1 MKSLV
6 VRAVTRSPYWPV
18 LTHPLLRRVLPGIG
32 VSALGG
38 GMSSIA
44 VSWLAMELAPA
55 DHRAAW
61 VAAAVAAYTL
71 PGAVGAFLLGG
82 LLNGRSG
89 AQLAGWDALL
99 RAGALALIPL
109 VHALGSLSI
118 PLYVVLLGLSSVLS
132 AWGKAGRYTMLS
144 ELLDKKDHLAGN
156 SVVNVMLELSTVVG
170 PLLAAIVIARGG
182 PEYVLALVAL
192 SFAVLAATY
201 RFAIPRDSDR
211 GGVRAGASRSE
222 GFRAIARDPGLLGLL
237 ALSFGFFLFFGP
249 SSVAIPLYVVE
260 DLEASAATLA
270 GFYTAF
276 GIGAVVGALLTG
288 YLRNLPLMPTT
299 ICIVLGFGLALAPL
313 GLGLPVVVSWIS
325 FGVCGLFW
333 GPFPS
338 TTTAL
343 FQGSAPAAAL
353 PQVLAARGAV
363 TGVAVPLGAMAG
375 APLVLMVGAQATLL
389 ASAACLTALGVAA
402 LLLRAVPRRSGNRS
416 PEEAEQD
423 MRP

>member
-1 MKSLV
+1 VKSLV
-6 VRAVTRSPYWPV
+6 ARAVKGSPYWPV

-38 GMSSIA
+38 GMSSLA

-109 VHALGSLSI
+109 VHVLGSLDI
-118 PLYVVLLGLSSVLS
+118 LLYVALLGLSSVLS

-170 PLLAAIVIARGG
+170 PLLAAIVIDRGG
-182 PEYVLALVAL
+182 PEYVLAFVAL

-201 RFAIPRDSDR
+201 RFAIPRGSGRD
-211 GGVRAGASRSE
+211 GVRAGASRSE
-222 GFRAIARDPGLLGLL
+222 GFRAIGRDPGLLGLL

-260 DLEASAATLA
+260 DLQASAATLA

-276 GIGAVVGALLTG
+276 GIGAVTGALLTG
-288 YLRNLPLMPTT
+288 YLRDLPLMPTT
-299 ICIVLGFGLALAPL
+299 ICIVLGFGLALVPL
-313 GLGLPVVVSWIS
+313 GLGLPVAVSWIS

-343 FQGSAPAAAL
+343 FQNSAPAAAL

-375 APLVLMVGAQATLL
+375 APIVLAVGAQGTLL
-389 ASAACLTALGVAA
+389 ASAVCLTALGAAA
-402 LLLRAVPRRSGNRS
+402 LLFRSFPRRPGKQS
-416 PEEAEQD
+416 PEEAGQD

>member
-313 GLGLPVVVSWIS
+313 GLGLPVAASWIS

-375 APLVLMVGAQATLL
+375 APLVLMVGAQAT
-389 ASAACLTALGVAA
+389 AACLTALGVAA

>member
-6 VRAVTRSPYWPV
+6 ARAVKGSPYWPV

-38 GMSSIA
+38 GMSSLA

-109 VHALGSLSI
+109 VHVLGSLDI
-118 PLYVVLLGLSSVLS
+118 LLYVALLGLSSVLS

-170 PLLAAIVIARGG
+170 PLLAAIVIDRGG

-201 RFAIPRDSDR
+201 RFAIPRGSGQD
-211 GGVRAGASRSE
+211 GVRAGASRSE
-222 GFRAIARDPGLLGLL
+222 GFRAIGRDPGLLGLL

-260 DLEASAATLA
+260 DLQASAATLA

-276 GIGAVVGALLTG
+276 GIGAVTGALLTG
-288 YLRNLPLMPTT
+288 YLRDLPLMPTT
-299 ICIVLGFGLALAPL
+299 ICIVLGFGLALVPL
-313 GLGLPVVVSWIS
+313 GLGLPVAVSWIS

-343 FQGSAPAAAL
+343 FQNSAPAAAL

-375 APLVLMVGAQATLL
+375 APIVLAVGAQGTLL
-389 ASAACLTALGVAA
+389 ASAVCLTALGAAA
-402 LLLRAVPRRSGNRS
+402 LLFRSVPRRSGKRS
-416 PEEAEQD
+416 PEETGQD